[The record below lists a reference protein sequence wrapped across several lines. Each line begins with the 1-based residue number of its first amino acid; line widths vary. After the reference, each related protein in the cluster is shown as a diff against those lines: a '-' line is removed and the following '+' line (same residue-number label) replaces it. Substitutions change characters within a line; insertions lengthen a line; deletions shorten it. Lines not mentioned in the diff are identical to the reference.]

1 MSKSVTL
8 LAIAATAFVAA
19 LLVSFLPNS
28 PLFILIKILLM
39 VAVGGSIFFYVKEGA
54 AGGAVDPPPAASAQP
69 TRQRRAGGAEPAAE
83 NTPIKTEHSVEAYF
97 DLFLETIFPLIKRTL
112 VADTVTLLMVNYFRK
127 AFYIRYRV
135 TDYPELMLD
144 PPFFDLPRGLTA
156 LILKERKALLENNL
170 PDSEDLLPYYREG
183 SNPARSFLGVPIFFD
198 DYVAGIL
205 CVDSRVEGSFSDE
218 DLQILGEFARIVGIQ
233 LASSNKQ
240 YENEAENTANRQLT
254 EFTGELLTL
263 TDMHALGE
271 YLQHRLGE
279 IFAADRITFCERSG
293 KNSGRVLAI
302 SDENG
307 PASPGDEFP
316 DNGGV
321 FGWVLRKNQ
330 TLLVEDFSEKEN
342 YIPRMFPDESPD
354 HGFRALLAVPL
365 TMDHRAEGV
374 IALEGRSARAF
385 GSQQKK
391 LLEAMAARVA
401 ALLGNIRRTS
411 RLKALTLLDPSTGI
425 GNSQAFDME
434 LTKEIFR
441 STTFDKRFSLQ
452 CLELRVPGDSADPD
466 VRERLAGEFVS
477 FVLPLLKEAGYI
489 FRLTQ
494 ERYAIIW
501 PEKTVKAASGDFAEL
516 LERIAARKP
525 WADGS
530 VEQIVVN
537 SGFVQYPQMAEAP
550 GELLDKAGAALTA
563 AWEKGPNYIEIYR
576 ETANI
581 KAEGE

>member
-1 MSKSVTL
+1 MTL
-8 LAIAATAFVAA
+8 LTIAATAFVAA

-28 PLFILIKILLM
+28 LLFILIKILLM
-39 VAVGGSIFFYVKEGA
+39 VAVGGSIFFYVKEDTTA
-54 AGGAVDPPPAASAQP
+54 GAVDPPPAASPQS
-69 TRQRRAGGAEPAAE
+69 TRPRRAHRGEGMAE
-83 NTPIKTEHSVEAYF
+83 NTPIKTEHTVEAYF

-112 VADTVTLLMVNYFRK
+112 VADTVVLLMVNYFRK

-135 TDYPELMLD
+135 TEYPELMLD

-156 LILKERKALLENNL
+156 LILKERKALLENAL

-254 EFTGELLTL
+254 EFTGELLSL
-263 TDMHALGE
+263 TDMNALSG
-271 YLQHRLGE
+271 YLQNRLAE
-279 IFAADRITFCERSG
+279 IFAADRVTICERSG
-293 KNSGRVLAI
+293 KNNGRVLAI
-302 SDENG
+302 SDDSG
-307 PASPGDEFP
+307 PASPGSQFP

-342 YIPRMFPDESPD
+342 YIPRLYSDEAPDNS
-354 HGFRALLAVPL
+354 FKALLAAPL
-365 TMDHRAEGV
+365 TLENRAEGV
-374 IALEGRSARAF
+374 IALESRSSRAF
-385 GSQQKK
+385 SESQKK
-391 LLEAMAARVA
+391 MLEAMAARVA
-401 ALLGNIRRTS
+401 ALLGNIRSTS
-411 RLKALTLLDPSTGI
+411 RLKALTLLDPATGI
-425 GNSQAFDME
+425 GNPQAFEME
-434 LTKEIFR
+434 LTKEIGR
-441 STTFDKRFSLQ
+441 SMTFERGFALQ
-452 CLELRVPGDSADPD
+452 CLEVSVPGESTDPAMQ
-466 VRERLAGEFVS
+466 ERLASEFVS

-489 FRLTQ
+489 FRLAQ

-501 PEKTVKAASGDFAEL
+501 PEKSARAASGNFAEL
-516 LERIAARKP
+516 LEQIVARKP
-525 WADGS
+525 WADGV
-530 VEQIVVN
+530 VEHIALS
-537 SGFVQYPQMAEAP
+537 SGFVQYPQMAEAA
-550 GELLDKAGAALTA
+550 GELLEKAGAALTA
-563 AWEKGPNYIEIYR
+563 ALEKGPNNFEIYR

>member
-8 LAIAATAFVAA
+8 LVIAATAFVAA

-39 VAVGGSIFFYVKEGA
+39 VAVGGSIFFYGKENA
-54 AGGAVDPPPAASAQP
+54 AAEAVDASAAVPAQP
-69 TRQRRAGGAEPAAE
+69 TRSRRGSGAEAAAE

-112 VADTVTLLMVNYFRK
+112 VADTVALLMVNYFRK
-127 AFYIRYRV
+127 AFYIRYRISE
-135 TDYPELMLD
+135 YPDLIID
-144 PPFFDLPRGLTA
+144 PPFFDLPRGLSA
-156 LILKERKALLENNL
+156 LILKERKALLENAL

-205 CVDSRVEGSFSDE
+205 CVDSRVEGSFSEE

-254 EFTGELLTL
+254 EFTGELLAL
-263 TDMHALGE
+263 ADMNALGE
-271 YLQHRLGE
+271 YLQDRLGA

-293 KNSGRVLAI
+293 KNKGRVLAV
-302 SDENG
+302 SDADS

-342 YIPRMFPDESPD
+342 YIPRMFSDESPD
-354 HGFRALLAVPL
+354 NGFKALLAVPL
-365 TMDHRAEGV
+365 SLDHRAEGV
-374 IALEGRSARAF
+374 IALESRSPRAF
-385 GSQQKK
+385 GGQQKK
-391 LLEAMAARVA
+391 MLEAMAARVA
-401 ALLGNIRRTS
+401 ALLGNIRSTS
-411 RLKALTLLDPSTGI
+411 RLKTLTLLDPATGI

-434 LTKEIFR
+434 LAKEIGR
-441 STTFDKRFSLQ
+441 STTFDRRFSLQ
-452 CLELRVPGDSADPD
+452 CLELLVPGDPADPAM
-466 VRERLAGEFVS
+466 RERLAGEFVS

-489 FRLTQ
+489 FRLAQ

-501 PEKTVKAASGDFAEL
+501 PEKTVKAAAGDFAEL
-516 LERIAARKP
+516 LEHIAARKP
-525 WADGS
+525 WLDGG
-530 VEQIVVN
+530 VEHIALN
-537 SGFVQYPQMAEAP
+537 SGFAQYPQMAEDA
-550 GELLDKAGAALTA
+550 GELLEKAGAALTA
-563 AWEKGPNYIEIYR
+563 ALEKGPNHIEIYR